1 MFGLIPFRMSRG
13 INNIN
18 SSLSYIF
25 DTFFNDEF
33 TNAFSMED
41 SIKADVRETDEAYL
55 VQAELP
61 GINKEDVRLDYENNY
76 LTISALR
83 KDIFEDKC
91 DNYLRQERY
100 YGEISRRFYFD
111 NVEKDQI
118 QARFQNGVLDILLP
132 KKEANKNNY
141 SRINIQ

>member
-1 MFGLIPFRMSRG
+1 MSRG
-13 INNIN
+13 INNTN

-33 TNAFSMED
+33 TSVFSMED

-76 LTISALR
+76 LTISAHRNNEKEDSKEKYIR
-83 KDIFEDKC
+83 K
-91 DNYLRQERY
+91 ERN
-100 YGEISRRFYFD
+100 YGEVSRSFYVGNIDKEAIKAKF
-111 NVEKDQI
+111 KD
-118 QARFQNGVLDILLP
+118 GVLEITLQKNEKVVD
-132 KKEANKNNY
+132 ENNK
-141 SRINIQ
+141 IEIQ

>member
-1 MFGLIPFRMSRG
+1 
-13 INNIN
+13 
-18 SSLSYIF
+18 
-25 DTFFNDEF
+25 
-33 TNAFSMED
+33 MED

-83 KDIFEDKC
+83 NDIFEDKC